1 MRYSPP
7 QPAEEP
13 RYLSIPDMLHKRHS
27 DLVEW
32 RDQVLLRYE
41 YIIVSA
47 AAAHYHDK
55 WSETSKQLNARGM
68 EAGRLR
74 PDNQRRPLP

>member
-7 QPAEEP
+7 QQAEEP
-13 RYLSIPDMLHKRHS
+13 RYLSIPDILHKRHG
-27 DLVEW
+27 DLEGW
-32 RDQVLLRYE
+32 REQVLLRYE
-41 YIIVSA
+41 YINVSA

-55 WSETSKQLNARGM
+55 GSETSKQLNARGM

-74 PDNQRRPLP
+74 SDNQRRPLP